1 MYIQM
6 IRVTT
11 SDFVTLKAPALWPL
25 SAVCGTTLAGEDVR
39 DYTTKQ
45 LGVLQERVVGATT
58 KDAKSRRRG
67 KSAYVLGL
75 VKEPKYP
82 KNSRKL
88 IIRSQ
93 EIKGLTR
100 VDWILDL
107 LFTSSGS
114 PSHVASQQ

>member
-58 KDAKSRRRG
+58 KDAKSRRRCSRG
-67 KSAYVLGL
+67 QSAYVLGL
-75 VKEPKYP
+75 VKEPNSP
-82 KNSRKL
+82 RNSRKL
-88 IIRSQ
+88 VNLSQ
-93 EIKGLTR
+93 ERK
-100 VDWILDL
+100 V
-107 LFTSSGS
+107 
-114 PSHVASQQ
+114 